1 MPNNLLA
8 AAAGGAGKPPAGLLL
23 ALVPLVVLIL
33 GLDVYCLIDL
43 ARAKS
48 VRNVPKWVWALVI
61 LFVSA
66 PLGPLV
72 YLFAG
77 RDRGQDG
84 PVAEAPQ
91 APVEPRPPVAG
102 RPQVEPASPVER
114 RPPVAEGPPVTKGP
128 PVAEGPPVEGRSSVA
143 GRPPVELGAPGEG
156 LPAGCQPIVTTSGL
170 TRDYGGAGLFDVD
183 LVVPRGSVYGLVG
196 PNGAGKTTLLS
207 LLCAIRRPDRGTISL
222 RIARNKVAVCPDVP
236 EFDGWLT
243 AAEVT
248 DLARSLVAPAAGS
261 AAVATALAAAGLAD
275 VAGRR
280 VGGFSR
286 GMVQRL
292 GLACALVGE
301 PELLILDEPTSALDP
316 AGRAEMLSLVAAM
329 RGHRTVIFSSHILS
343 DVQRIADQ
351 VGILRGGRL
360 LYQGATKDLIDTYL
374 EPSWLV
380 RIAGD
385 LRPVAAALAGEPWAT
400 RAEPVGAGTLRVDA
414 TSIEAGERGIPAVIA
429 GCGARQ
435 VSCEPVAA
443 DLESAFLALTGAS
456 QGE

>member
-1 MPNNLLA
+1 MPNHLLTA
-8 AAAGGAGKPPAGLLL
+8 AASGSGKVPSTLLF
-23 ALVPLVVLIL
+23 ALLPLLVLIL
-33 GLDVYCLIDL
+33 ALDVYCLIDL

-48 VRNVPKWVWALVI
+48 VRHMPKAAWMLII

-66 PLGPLV
+66 PIGALA

-77 RDRGQDG
+77 RDRNQDSGRG
-84 PVAEAPQ
+84 PAP
-91 APVEPRPPVAG
+91 ARTGAAIAG
-102 RPQVEPASPVER
+102 RATEPGLHLGDQASADCRPV
-114 RPPVAEGPPVTKGP
+114 
-128 PVAEGPPVEGRSSVA
+128 
-143 GRPPVELGAPGEG
+143 
-156 LPAGCQPIVTTSGL
+156 VTTSGL

-183 LVVPRGSVYGLVG
+183 LVVPRGSIYGLVG

-207 LLCAIRRPDRGTISL
+207 LLSATRRADRGTVSMH
-222 RIARNKVAVCPDVP
+222 IARNQIAVCPDVP

-248 DLARSLVAPAAGS
+248 DLARSLVAPGAGKQ
-261 AAVATALAAAGLAD
+261 AVITALAAAGLAD
-275 VAGRR
+275 SAGRR

-286 GMVQRL
+286 GMLQRL

-329 RGHRTVIFSSHILS
+329 RGHRTVIFSSHILA

-351 VGILRGGRL
+351 VGILRDGRL

-385 LRPVAAALAGEPWAT
+385 PHPVAAALAGAPWAT
-400 RAEPVGAGTLRVDA
+400 RAEPVGADTIRVDA

-429 GCGARQ
+429 GCDARQ

-456 QGE
+456 S